1 MANLAFP
8 LKLDGA
14 FLSRTDKT
22 DAVLQLL
29 RLMAQTPHGSW
40 KGSKHF
46 GLRNLIQDS
55 GGRSGGPRAAVIE
68 INRSLEDLGIDDWK
82 VVSIDKESAPGA
94 ETASYS
100 LTVQRTDD
108 DGTPMRFAF

>member
-14 FLSRTDKT
+14 FLSRTGKT
-22 DAVLQLL
+22 DAVVQLL
-29 RLMAQTPHGSW
+29 RLMGQTPHGSW

-46 GLRNLIQDS
+46 GLRNLLDGPDS
-55 GGRSGGPRAAVIE
+55 RSGNTRVAVLE
-68 INRSLEDLGIDDWK
+68 INRALEDLGIDDWK
-82 VVSIDKESAPGA
+82 VVSIDKDSLPGA

-100 LTVQRTDD
+100 VSIQRTDEAA
-108 DGTPMRFAF
+108 PMRLSL